1 MRFHFWEYVFFA
13 SAFGTVI
20 FFPYATPLFSF
31 LTQPVTVFVLGLT
44 GISAFAAL
52 AIHEKNRE
60 KRARLRTLAAAL
72 LIGCVALLISFA
84 GRAMPPVFI
93 LWSANVV
100 LALFTF
106 GSILA
111 RRFFRR
117 VERDFARNIG
127 HVIVIGIAT
136 QAVAFF
142 FTLVST
148 IFPPIL
154 IGAAVAVVAYSALL

>member
-1 MRFHFWEYVFFA
+1 
-13 SAFGTVI
+13 
-20 FFPYATPLFSF
+20 
-31 LTQPVTVFVLGLT
+31 
-44 GISAFAAL
+44 
-52 AIHEKNRE
+52 
-60 KRARLRTLAAAL
+60 
-72 LIGCVALLISFA
+72 
-84 GRAMPPVFI
+84 MPPVFI